1 LKMNAVKSEIS
12 WCSGFATAFGI
23 TFRSQLC

>member
-12 WCSGFATAFGI
+12 WCSGFATAFEI
-23 TFRSQLC
+23 TFRSHLC